1 MANRQRQQTNM
12 KCFLPIILFLVGCGS
27 KTLLD
32 RDVDLA
38 DSKPLNLPTQ
48 KIDSVVVD
56 ILRKNHNLR
65 QYTDPSCKPS
75 DSGLI
80 KVYELRD
87 TATNSYVHIRFS
99 VYQDL
104 KASFNAFRTHIDT
117 EACCVPEEDIVKLK
131 NYENLI
137 VFKNGASK
145 VMLTDNTV
153 ITMYLGNNIDDNK
166 QLNRLVDSYFT
177 TGILKKLE
185 IGNGG
190 PAIWTIK

>member
-1 MANRQRQQTNM
+1 M
-12 KCFLPIILFLVGCGS
+12 KFFLPILFFLSGCGS

-32 RDVDLA
+32 RDLDLA
-38 DSKPLNLPTQ
+38 DSKPLKLPTQ

-65 QYTDPSCKPS
+65 QSTDTTYNGLS
-75 DSGLI
+75 DGGLI
-80 KVYELRD
+80 KVLELRD

-117 EACCVPEEDIVKLK
+117 EACCVPDEDIVKLK

-145 VMLTDNTV
+145 IMLTDNTV
-153 ITMYLGNNIDDNK
+153 ITMYLGDNIDDNK
-166 QLNRLVDSYFT
+166 QLNGVVDSYFT
-177 TGILKKLE
+177 NGLLKKLE
-185 IGNGG
+185 IGHGG
-190 PAIWTIK
+190 PAIWTK